1 MFERSAL
8 RGLSDEALTSAI
20 TAETQAEAAAAARR
34 LALIAEATAR
44 WCDDED
50 DASALKLIDGWAH
63 AKAQVGAACN
73 LGPHGAN
80 TQMRIGVALRERL
93 PRTAAVFGTGA
104 ISAKV
109 ISAITWRTHLVTD
122 PDALASIDAGIAEN
136 AHGFGMLSENA
147 LTAAVDFWVHK
158 YDPLAVIRSKTAAK
172 DRYIEFGDKDDPD
185 GVVSFWGRMRTTD
198 AKITDARADELADG
212 VCANDPRTKRERRV
226 DAIAALAAGADR
238 LTCLCGDSS
247 CAGSGKD
254 PRSGAVTIYV
264 LTGQNPDAGEGA
276 EPATGP
282 GPDGPAPSTPEDTRD
297 EAAPEAEGP
306 DEPAAEPGTEAPSRP
321 PAAPA
326 AQTPGPAAAGRP
338 VHPGPPT
345 TPTPERPPAA
355 PAARSTP
362 PGAGAGISLDGA
374 IIPAHLLTEL
384 INTGAKVR
392 PLSNP
397 AELGSENRYRPSA
410 KLSAYVR
417 MTAMTC
423 AFPGCGRPAH
433 KADLD
438 HLTPW
443 PAGATH
449 PGNLRPYCREH
460 HLIKTLNTGWAPAAH
475 ADGSTTWTAP
485 TGHTYTT
492 RPLAS
497 VLFPHNTIRTAIPRT
512 RHISLIDHDDR
523 EPTLPTR
530 QRTRKQDREY
540 RINAERARNALQI
553 ALDGDPPF

>member
-1 MFERSAL
+1 MFERLELSEM
-8 RGLSDEALTSAI
+8 SDEALIDAVAAATREES
-20 TAETQAEAAAAARR
+20 AAAARR
-34 LALIAEATAR
+34 LAFIAEVTSR

-50 DASALKLIDGWAH
+50 DASALKLIDGWAQ

-73 LGPHGAN
+73 LGPHAAN

-93 PRTAAVFGTGA
+93 PRTAAVFGSGA

-109 ISAITWRTHLVTD
+109 INAITWRTHLVND
-122 PDALASIDAGIAEN
+122 PGALALIDAGIAEN
-136 AHGFGMLSENA
+136 ARGFGMLSESA

-158 YDPLAVIRSKTAAK
+158 YDPLAVIRSKAAAK
-172 DRYIEFGDKDDPD
+172 DRYLEFGDKDDPD

-198 AKITDARADELADG
+198 AKITDARADELAGG

-226 DAIAALAAGADR
+226 DAIAALAAGAER
-238 LTCLCGDSS
+238 LTCLCGDSG
-247 CAGSGKD
+247 CGGSGKD
-254 PRSGAVTIYV
+254 PRASAVNIYV

-276 EPATGP
+276 ESAMGP
-282 GPDGPAPSTPEDTRD
+282 GPKGGPGSGPVEPDGGPGDASGKDQSAEKPAVAAKPAPPE
-297 EAAPEAEGP
+297 
-306 DEPAAEPGTEAPSRP
+306 
-321 PAAPA
+321 APA
-326 AQTPGPAAAGRP
+326 AQSA
-338 VHPGPPT
+338 
-345 TPTPERPPAA
+345 
-355 PAARSTP
+355 P

-384 INTGAKVR
+384 INTGARVR
-392 PLSNP
+392 PLSSS
-397 AELGSENRYRPSA
+397 ADMGSEIRYRPSA
-410 KLSAYVR
+410 KLSAFVR

-433 KADLD
+433 KADID

-460 HLIKTLNTGWAPAAH
+460 HLVKTLNTGWTPTAH

-492 RPLAS
+492 RPLAA
-497 VLFPHNTIRTAIPRT
+497 VLFPHNTIRAEVPRT
-512 RHISLIDHDDR
+512 RRISLIDQDDR
-523 EPTLPTR
+523 EPALPTR

-540 RINAERARNALQI
+540 RVNAERARNALQI